1 MSDVLTEAVERF
13 MDAVEERLRAME
25 TAIRA
30 FRVEPGPAGPQGESG
45 PQGPAGEPGERG
57 ADGIAGISREDV
69 EGLIEARFADLTV
82 RTLADSYR
90 DVFAAGEQYQRGD
103 LVTHDGSLWIALADT
118 EAQPGAGEGWKL
130 CTKRGRDGRDRR
142 A

>member
-13 MDAVEERLRAME
+13 MDAVEERLRATE
-25 TAIRA
+25 TLIRSFQA
-30 FRVEPGPAGPQGESG
+30 EPGPVGPQGEPGPAG
-45 PQGPAGEPGERG
+45 APGERG

-69 EGLIEARFADLTV
+69 EGLIEARFAALTV

-103 LVTHDGSLWIALADT
+103 LVTHDGSLWLALADT
-118 EAQPGAGEGWKL
+118 EAQPGAEGGWKL
-130 CTKRGRDGRDRR
+130 VTKRGRDGRDRR